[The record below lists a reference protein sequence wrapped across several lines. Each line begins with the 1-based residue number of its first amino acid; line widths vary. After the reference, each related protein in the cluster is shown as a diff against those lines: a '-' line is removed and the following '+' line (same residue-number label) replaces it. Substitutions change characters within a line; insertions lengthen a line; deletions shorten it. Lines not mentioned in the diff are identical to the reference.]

1 MRITVADL
9 DSTRQLVD
17 PFWFTPHDVCLYA
30 EAVTDDAADT
40 SGLDDIVI
48 GRTVA
53 EYRSHA
59 RMTLED
65 VARHMTEFGFPW
77 QHSTVWK
84 VERGRRSLRAS
95 ELPALAE
102 ALGVQVGDILSVQ
115 ATPLL
120 DVKDRLGSL
129 ATAADAVKD
138 ALATY
143 ALERRSL
150 DSLPTEVLEEYRK
163 HYPDDWET
171 IGRNCT
177 VRASADRAAASIANA
192 VSVSHFVDAPALWAE
207 ERAGKTPLTGEDI
220 LNM

>member
-1 MRITVADL
+1 
-9 DSTRQLVD
+9 
-17 PFWFTPHDVCLYA
+17 
-30 EAVTDDAADT
+30 
-40 SGLDDIVI
+40 
-48 GRTVA
+48 
-53 EYRSHA
+53 
-59 RMTLED
+59 MTLGD
-65 VARHMTEFGFPW
+65 VARHMTGFGFPW

-102 ALGVQVGDILSVQ
+102 TLGVQVGDILSVQ

-120 DVKDRLGSL
+120 DVKERLGNL
-129 ATAADAVKD
+129 ATAADAVKH

-143 ALERRSL
+143 ALERRGL
-150 DSLPTEVLEEYRK
+150 DSLPTEVVEEYRK

-177 VRASADRAAASIANA
+177 VRSSADKAAASIANG
-192 VSVSHFVDAPALWAE
+192 VSGVHSVGTPALRSE